1 MKLEKH
7 LEETYEVEL
16 LEELISSPL
25 YLDEESK
32 SNPKEIAKYYYD
44 MKKLNPKASPWIILL
59 GMAKEAGVK
68 PDKLL
73 SQFPPKERNEI
84 RHSAP
89 ITGPWLEQMSGTDI
103 AKELGVTRQAVSST
117 IKKGLPK
124 FYQGTKDMNPK
135 MRPWDILLLIAKKT
149 GMREEPVKL
158 LKLMPKKIRQEIEKD
173 AERFRK

>member
-7 LEETYEVEL
+7 LEKTYEVEL

-32 SNPKEIAKYYYD
+32 SNPKEIARYYHD
-44 MKKLNPKASPWIILL
+44 MKKLNPKSSPWIILL

-89 ITGPWLEQMSGTDI
+89 ITSPGLGQMSGTEI
-103 AKELGVTRQAVSST
+103 ARELGVTRQAVSST

-135 MRPWDILLLIAKKT
+135 MRPWDILLLIADKT